1 MSRLKVFEGIPF
13 PYDQKKR
20 MVIPQALKVLRM
32 KSHRNFCS
40 MGDLAQITGWT
51 KQDLVAKLEDK
62 RKEKSHAFHEQKEK
76 KVKARAAALGDKSV
90 AKFNDELKKYGF

>member
-1 MSRLKVFEGIPF
+1 MGRLKVFEGIPF

-32 KSHRNFCS
+32 KAHRKFCVL
-40 MGDLAQITGWT
+40 GDLAQHCGWT
-51 KQDLVAKLEDK
+51 KQDIVTNLEDK
-62 RKEKSHAFHEQKEK
+62 RKIKSGKFHDMKVKKE
-76 KVKARAAALGDKSV
+76 KARAAALGDKTV